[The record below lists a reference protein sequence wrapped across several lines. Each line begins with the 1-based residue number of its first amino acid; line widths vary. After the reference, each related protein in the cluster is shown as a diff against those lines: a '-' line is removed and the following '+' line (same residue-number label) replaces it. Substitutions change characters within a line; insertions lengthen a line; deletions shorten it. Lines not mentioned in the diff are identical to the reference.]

1 MVKSNKM
8 KLSFTNLDRIYVVFI
23 IIIFIY
29 YYFYLFIYLL
39 LLLLL
44 LFSNL
49 FSVDLTLTFLKQCK
63 DNSCEPQ
70 I

>member
-1 MVKSNKM
+1 M
-8 KLSFTNLDRIYVVFI
+8 KLSFINLDRIYVVFI
-23 IIIFIY
+23 IIFFTY
-29 YYFYLFIYLL
+29 YYFYLFIYLLLL

-63 DNSCEPQ
+63 ANSCEPQ